1 MSEKSRVI
9 LYADLRK
16 KISDIDAYSFDDKSL
31 SSLKN
36 ADKILEE
43 KDEDISL
50 KSTSSGI
57 MRNTFSM
64 SMVRSIKTETVDT
77 PESSRPSIVVVT
89 MLRWQ
94 FLPSLTK
101 PDLCGEAVASPF
113 YL

>member
-43 KDEDISL
+43 SIQDKIS
-50 KSTSSGI
+50 SE
-57 MRNTFSM
+57 RY
-64 SMVRSIKTETVDT
+64 
-77 PESSRPSIVVVT
+77 P
-89 MLRWQ
+89 Q
-94 FLPSLTK
+94 
-101 PDLCGEAVASPF
+101 EA
-113 YL
+113 

>member
-43 KDEDISL
+43 KDEDISG
-50 KSTSSGI
+50 S
-57 MRNTFSM
+57 F
-64 SMVRSIKTETVDT
+64 TE
-77 PESSRPSIVVVT
+77 
-89 MLRWQ
+89 
-94 FLPSLTK
+94 
-101 PDLCGEAVASPF
+101 
-113 YL
+113 